1 MSVKDSFNFSK
12 YTTINYSIFTSE
24 KISEESSYKTVNSSF
39 SEKNET
45 FTCKKDCLDSNRT
58 YNKSTTQHSSLIT
71 QDDSDES
78 DEDIELQKAI
88 PEWSKKDYVI
98 QRANHQAFSQINFTK
113 LFSVASSDNQISL
126 DDVFKIKKKRFNQR
140 TSSANWNIPP
150 IWENDS
156 GNGEM
161 SYMVLK
167 NRIDNSEL
175 N

>member
-1 MSVKDSFNFSK
+1 
-12 YTTINYSIFTSE
+12 
-24 KISEESSYKTVNSSF
+24 
-39 SEKNET
+39 
-45 FTCKKDCLDSNRT
+45 
-58 YNKSTTQHSSLIT
+58 
-71 QDDSDES
+71 
-78 DEDIELQKAI
+78 
-88 PEWSKKDYVI
+88 
-98 QRANHQAFSQINFTK
+98 
-113 LFSVASSDNQISL
+113 
-126 DDVFKIKKKRFNQR
+126 VFKIKKKRFNQR